1 MQSSNPKPK
10 GIKLLAR
17 SYIAAGLFILLV
29 NLSPVLVSKIPA
41 FDEVLLALKEMPVV
55 NVVPEVLHKMTASA
69 SAYNNTPTDGD
80 PASASAY
87 NNTPTDGENRVVA
100 TVLAMDENISNFLK
114 PLSPFILIG
123 IGFTYIIFGIALSSA
138 KSWSI
143 KIFSSMTIIFAVLA
157 VFASDLSLY
166 VFEFLGPVYQ
176 IFDKFIMVGAVLFP
190 VIVDR
195 YFHSSN
201 IEAYFNSKALA
212 LTVTPTTVADYTHR
226 SPF

>member
-1 MQSSNPKPK
+1 M
-10 GIKLLAR
+10 
-17 SYIAAGLFILLV
+17 
-29 NLSPVLVSKIPA
+29 PVGNVVL
-41 FDEVLLALKEMPVV
+41 EVLQ
-55 NVVPEVLHKMTASA
+55 KMAVSA
-69 SAYNNTPTDGD
+69 SDKNTQTDGEN
-80 PASASAY
+80 PASAS
-87 NNTPTDGENRVVA
+87 DGYKA
-100 TVLAMDENISNFLK
+100 LTGIPAWDKDISNLLK
-114 PLSPFILIG
+114 LLSPFILIG